1 MNFKKIKNNLFIF
14 NTMSGSKELFKP
26 LNKDKVLMYVCG
38 ITAYDYSHIGH
49 ARAYITFD
57 IIYRYLR
64 HIGFDTVYVR
74 NFTDI
79 DDKIIKKANEEDV
92 AFNII
97 SERFIDEFHN
107 DMDSLS
113 VEPPS
118 YEPKATETVADMLV
132 FIKSLMNKGV
142 AYEKNNNVFF
152 KVDSFKEYGKLSHK
166 NIDELLSGARI
177 PLNDEKENPLDFALW
192 KKSKPNEPFWESPWG
207 HGRPGWHI
215 ECSAMSMKFLGEQID
230 IHGGG
235 SDLIFPHHENE
246 IAQSESFTGKKFVNY
261 WIHNGFVN
269 INNEKMSKSLK
280 NYITIR
286 DLLKDYEPEVI
297 RIFFMFTHYR
307 SFIDFSQ
314 GGLESAKQSL
324 IRLYEAVG
332 LYISIKSK
340 IADKIIR
347 IIKNDN
353 NINNSDNSNV
363 RITRDKSDNDNN
375 CGNSASGEIVE
386 TDLKSN
392 SNCDNNSNNS
402 DNNNDNNK
410 IGTENIVIIEDY
422 LNGFYNAMNDD
433 FNTASALSVLFNL
446 IRKTNQIINNSLSKE
461 SINDYELEFL
471 DKFYDFIKTIQ
482 NILGI
487 LKKNPQIFLEKYLKN
502 FENTELSYD
511 EIKNF
516 INKRNEFRKN
526 KDYKSADEIRKMLL
540 DKKIILEDT
549 GFETKYKIEN

>member
-1 MNFKKIKNNLFIF
+1 MDLKKIKNSLFIF

-26 LNKDKVLMYVCG
+26 LNKNKVLMYVCG
-38 ITAYDYSHIGH
+38 ITAYDFSHIGH

-57 IIYRYLR
+57 IIYRYLK
-64 HIGFDTVYVR
+64 HLGFDTVYVR

-79 DDKIIKKANEEDV
+79 DDKIIKKANEEGV

-113 VEPPS
+113 VEHPS
-118 YEPKATETVADMLV
+118 FEPKATETIADMLL
-132 FIKSLMNKGV
+132 FIKSLIDKGV
-142 AYEKNNNVFF
+142 AYEKNNDVFF

-192 KKSKPNEPFWESPWG
+192 KKSKPNEPLWESPWG
-207 HGRPGWHI
+207 QGRPGWHI

-307 SFIDFSQ
+307 
-314 GGLESAKQSL
+314 
-324 IRLYEAVG
+324 
-332 LYISIKSK
+332 
-340 IADKIIR
+340 
-347 IIKNDN
+347 
-353 NINNSDNSNV
+353 
-363 RITRDKSDNDNN
+363 
-375 CGNSASGEIVE
+375 
-386 TDLKSN
+386 
-392 SNCDNNSNNS
+392 
-402 DNNNDNNK
+402 
-410 IGTENIVIIEDY
+410 
-422 LNGFYNAMNDD
+422 
-433 FNTASALSVLFNL
+433 
-446 IRKTNQIINNSLSKE
+446 
-461 SINDYELEFL
+461 
-471 DKFYDFIKTIQ
+471 
-482 NILGI
+482 
-487 LKKNPQIFLEKYLKN
+487 
-502 FENTELSYD
+502 
-511 EIKNF
+511 
-516 INKRNEFRKN
+516 
-526 KDYKSADEIRKMLL
+526 
-540 DKKIILEDT
+540 
-549 GFETKYKIEN
+549 